1 MYIIPYDFAKT
12 LPQQTKKASLCFI
25 LNGRVKCMSE
35 SLFSVKNALRILA
48 LILLGLMLFFTFKN
62 SVVISKGNEKIQAQ
76 QLETLSRVLISQA
89 SLSASEMILN
99 KDQERLL
106 KLTNQ
111 LAQDRLVFDA
121 TIYNAQGVRLASSE
135 GALSVR
141 EVLGLDTP
149 LATASIG
156 RQQLVEPVFSDDA
169 IIGFVRVTFETGRV
183 TAISDHHYRKSDRYM
198 YMMVLMSFVCGMLF
212 IMILRRQSIRRKKGE
227 NLLLTK

>member
-1 MYIIPYDFAKT
+1 
-12 LPQQTKKASLCFI
+12 
-25 LNGRVKCMSE
+25 MSE
-35 SLFSVKNALRILA
+35 SLFSVRNALRILA
-48 LILLGLMLFFTFKN
+48 LILLCVMFFITIKN

-76 QLETLSRVLISQA
+76 QLETLTKVLISQA
-89 SLSASEMILN
+89 SLSASEMIIN

-121 TIYNAQGVRLASSE
+121 TIYDAEGIRLASSE
-135 GALSVR
+135 KALSVR

-156 RQQLVEPVFSDDA
+156 RQQLVEPVYGDNTL
-169 IIGFVRVTFETGRV
+169 IGFVRVTFETGRV

-198 YMMVLMSFVCGMLF
+198 YIMILMSFIGGMLF
-212 IMILRRQSIRRKKGE
+212 IMILRRQTIRRKKGE

>member
-1 MYIIPYDFAKT
+1 
-12 LPQQTKKASLCFI
+12 
-25 LNGRVKCMSE
+25 MSE
-35 SLFSVKNALRILA
+35 SLFSVRNALRILA
-48 LILLGLMLFFTFKN
+48 LILLCVMLFITIKN

-76 QLETLSRVLISQA
+76 QLETLTKVLISQA
-89 SLSASEMILN
+89 SLSASEMILT

-111 LAQDRLVFDA
+111 LAQDRLVLDA
-121 TIYNAQGVRLASSE
+121 TIYDAQGVRLASSE
-135 GALSVR
+135 DALSVR

-156 RQQLVEPVFSDDA
+156 RQQLVEPVFADEA
-169 IIGFVRVTFETGRV
+169 LIGFVRVTFETGRV

-212 IMILRRQSIRRKKGE
+212 IMILRRQPIRRKKTQ

>member
-1 MYIIPYDFAKT
+1 
-12 LPQQTKKASLCFI
+12 
-25 LNGRVKCMSE
+25 MSE

>member
-1 MYIIPYDFAKT
+1 
-12 LPQQTKKASLCFI
+12 
-25 LNGRVKCMSE
+25 MSE
-35 SLFSVKNALRILA
+35 SLFSVRNALRILA
-48 LILLGLMLFFTFKN
+48 LILLCVMLFITIKN

-76 QLETLSRVLISQA
+76 QLETLTKVLISQA
-89 SLSASEMILN
+89 SLSAGEMIIN

-121 TIYNAQGVRLASSE
+121 TIYDAQGVRLASSE
-135 GALSVR
+135 EALSVR
-141 EVLGLDTP
+141 EILGLDTP

-156 RQQLVEPVFSDDA
+156 RQQLVEPVLSDGA
-169 IIGFVRVTFETGRV
+169 VIGFVRVTFETGRV

-212 IMILRRQSIRRKKGE
+212 IMILRRQPIRRKKAE